1 VTLQT
6 LSSRAGRALVAGG
19 VPHRAADDLAWA
31 WFNLGA
37 AGIGQTIVGRLGGG
51 SMDQD
56 LDRIFS
62 QPWEILEVA
71 AMSLAF
77 EDTMTALDLC
87 ADAAMIAG
95 GQPILA
101 NGKFYDVGLLRRD
114 RGKLTLTSSVG
125 AWVDQLLPH
134 ADLALLVACRNPLT
148 HQTVRRH
155 IGVTLGT
162 GIPTGRSLAEITTLH
177 GNSPAQ
183 NRGSIGVLIPQLVS
197 FGEVQVEKL
206 CNAVLADFPAPP

>member
-37 AGIGQTIVGRLGGG
+37 AGIGRTMVGRLGGG
-51 SMDQD
+51 SMDPD

-87 ADAAMIAG
+87 ADAVMIAG
-95 GQPILA
+95 GQPMPA
-101 NGKFYDVGLLRRD
+101 NGRFYDVGLLRRD
-114 RGKLTLTSSVG
+114 RRKLTLTGSVV
-125 AWVDQLLPH
+125 AWVDQLLLH

-148 HQTVRRH
+148 RQTVRRH
-155 IGVTLGT
+155 IGVTMGT

-177 GNSPAQ
+177 GNAPPQ

-197 FGEVQVEKL
+197 FGERQVEAL

>member
-1 VTLQT
+1 MTLQT

-37 AGIGQTIVGRLGGG
+37 AGLGRTIVGRLGSG
-51 SMDQD
+51 SMDPD

-87 ADAAMIAG
+87 ADAVMIAG
-95 GQPILA
+95 GQPMPA
-101 NGKFYDVGLLRRD
+101 NGRFHDVGLLGRD
-114 RGKLTLTSSVG
+114 RSKLTLTSSVK

-134 ADLALLVACRNPLT
+134 GDLALLVACRNPLT

-155 IGVTLGT
+155 IGVTMGT

-177 GNSPAQ
+177 GSSPPQ
-183 NRGSIGVLIPQLVS
+183 GRGSIGVLIPQLVG
-197 FGEVQVEKL
+197 FGETQVEAL
-206 CNAVLADFPAPP
+206 CAAILADFPAPP